1 MSCSQTMTKSCAY
14 SSHDWKWALHAGCS
28 ERTSK
33 KKNGRSDFR
42 EITKVSESRD
52 LWPRPWP
59 WAHPGCGLLW
69 DHRVQVWWLSSHLPA
84 RRSDFR
90 EITSVAITWY
100 LTLTRL
106 TLTLRAYENQRTDG
120 DVKRHCRLMSRS
132 ECTTLDMM
140 LFQYQLI
147 CADATKMEH
156 YSISAD

>member
-106 TLTLRAYENQRTDG
+106 TLTLRAYENQRTDEQMEMWIVTVVWRLDRNYDH
-120 DVKRHCRLMSRS
+120 DVSRIPA
-132 ECTTLDMM
+132 ELRW
-140 LFQYQLI
+140 LNKI
-147 CADATKMEH
+147 EH